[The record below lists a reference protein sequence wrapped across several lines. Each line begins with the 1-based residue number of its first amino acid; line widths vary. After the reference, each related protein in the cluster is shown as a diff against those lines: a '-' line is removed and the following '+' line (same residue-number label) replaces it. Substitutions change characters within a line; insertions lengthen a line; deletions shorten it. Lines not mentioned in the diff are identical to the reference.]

1 MPIYLVNLL
10 TEFLTIYLIK
20 FFKKRL
26 LNNNY
31 YNSNLT
37 MQAIYNVKVSKLIFY
52 SDFITFKSLLDFS
65 LCFPNLVSY
74 ALGTLSLINST
85 IAMFIYLIYFL
96 VLGSMYLYVDKTNK
110 IYIKPFL
117 RKIFFYKHFT
127 VSFGEKERAK
137 LFEEY
142 LLDQSDESTIMGNT
156 YLLPL
161 DRPIY
166 EMENNT
172 EKEMKEYHPTNFYL
186 VYKLLQQYYL
196 INKKK
201 IQDIEKSYQEDFNT
215 NSNEYLNIINE
226 MSKNIDITSNNALNP
241 REERNF
247 YNEFNDLYINVIESD
262 AESTSSINSHISKQK
277 KETNLKLISMFS
289 ERYSLVYPYF
299 NLSVSQIISSLNPRS
314 NSDISREC
322 YDEKCNN
329 LMHNCYYT
337 HDKLLMFEIYDNE
350 YLNSF
355 LPNNKI
361 SDFSDEYMKYIY
373 ENYSKKNN
381 KITIPNILG
390 IFQIKYYDY
399 NKIVVLYKN
408 PKFFINDLQIDNS
421 TLIVLSEGDTI
432 IQRDEQKKEA
442 VNNESLKDS
451 VQIQK
456 KDLILIDDILIRDSN
471 FIINTKISSFYKLNV
486 FYFQES
492 NNNLKINNDEDNENE
507 NVNIINN
514 FGVFDVKIGNGSIIK
529 FNIFYSELFRT
540 QIEPSMKNILSGE
553 GNNIQ
558 TYSKFLR
565 HQLLSIIQSKDEK

>member
-1 MPIYLVNLL
+1 M
-10 TEFLTIYLIK
+10 
-20 FFKKRL
+20 
-26 LNNNY
+26 
-31 YNSNLT
+31 
-37 MQAIYNVKVSKLIFY
+37 
-52 SDFITFKSLLDFS
+52 
-65 LCFPNLVSY
+65 
-74 ALGTLSLINST
+74 
-85 IAMFIYLIYFL
+85 
-96 VLGSMYLYVDKTNK
+96 
-110 IYIKPFL
+110 
-117 RKIFFYKHFT
+117 
-127 VSFGEKERAK
+127 
-137 LFEEY
+137 
-142 LLDQSDESTIMGNT
+142 
-156 YLLPL
+156 
-161 DRPIY
+161 
-166 EMENNT
+166 
-172 EKEMKEYHPTNFYL
+172 
-186 VYKLLQQYYL
+186 LQQYYL

-201 IQDIEKSYQEDFNT
+201 NQDIEKSYQEDFNT

-226 MSKNIDITSNNALNP
+226 MSKNIDITFNNALNP

-299 NLSVSQIISSLNPRS
+299 NLRVSQIISSLNPRS

-456 KDLILIDDILIRDSN
+456 KDLILIDDILTRDSN
-471 FIINTKISSFYKLNV
+471 FIINTKIASFYKLNV

-492 NNNLKINNDEDNENE
+492 NNNLKINNDEDNENA
-507 NVNIINN
+507 NIINN
-514 FGVFDVKIGNGSIIK
+514 IGVFDVKIGNGSIIK

-565 HQLLSIIQSKDEK
+565 HQLLSIIQSKDEN